1 LPNGPEVPPPPGGG
15 PLELRSLV
23 FQARNLLDVMGAPRP
38 NSAMPH
44 KYPLMATKSA
54 NVPAVRDDLIDT
66 LTHALSET
74 NKLGQKA
81 AVQAEKGAGGM
92 PEKARWYQLLGY
104 LAQVLDGVCRNVELS
119 EINERLAKVEGKLGN
134 APSRSA

>member
-1 LPNGPEVPPPPGGG
+1 
-15 PLELRSLV
+15 
-23 FQARNLLDVMGAPRP
+23 
-38 NSAMPH
+38 
-44 KYPLMATKSA
+44 MAAKLA
-54 NVPAVRDDLIDT
+54 NVPQVRDDLIDT
-66 LTHALSET
+66 LTHALEET
-74 NKLGQKA
+74 NKLGKQA
-81 AVQAEKGAGGM
+81 AVTAEKGAGGM